1 MSDAI
6 NEGFKKGILKN
17 DADAESYIID
27 MGFEPEDFLEANN
40 EYIKLQAEGRDPR
53 KVGIAEGIGKVVQ
66 KRNREFNEIMK
77 TQLSKEGLTDE
88 EYNELVQAYANGRR
102 DEIIKEAVDLIWVS
116 YGLLHLLGID
126 ADEAFGRVYASN
138 QTKIPFE
145 YVDGKVQKG
154 KNYQPPSFSDL

>member
-1 MSDAI
+1 MMKSTNAQKVKHWMS
-6 NEGFKKGILKN
+6 
-17 DADAESYIID
+17 
-27 MGFEPEDFLEANN
+27 EAGQLNGLDSSTHHAPDVMD
-40 EYIKLQAEGRDPR
+40 LQCSF
-53 KVGIAEGIGKVVQ
+53 I
-66 KRNREFNEIMK
+66 
-77 TQLSKEGLTDE
+77 DE

-145 YVDGKVQKG
+145 YINGKVQKG